1 MKKMLK
7 ICLVLAAILVIGGV
21 VIGWLM
27 AGYTMSI
34 HPQTLEEA
42 RKWQE
47 DHYDLSWYDRLEKQD
62 YTVDSYDG
70 YTLHVQLLRNPGGST
85 KYVIL
90 SHGYTDNRIGSMKY
104 AWIYLELGFHVIA
117 YDLRGHGLNEPT
129 FCTYSAREGRDL
141 DCLVKDTRSRYPELT
156 VLGLHGESLGAA
168 STIACLGCQPEI
180 DFAVADCPF
189 SDIETVLKDGARA
202 SHVPT
207 LLMDLTSIGSK
218 LRNGYSFRDMRPIDA
233 IRDNQIPVLFFHGAQ
248 DSFILPAHSQR
259 LQEADPAVSQRFLIE
274 GAGHAESVLKAP
286 EDYKNHVS
294 AFLGELGLLG

>member
-7 ICLVLAAILVIGGV
+7 ILLIAAAVLALVCVGA
-21 VIGWLM
+21 GWAM

-42 RKWQE
+42 RRWQE
-47 DHYDLSWYDRLEKQD
+47 DHYDLSWYDQLEQQD

-70 YTLHVQLLRNPGGST
+70 YTLHVQLVRNPNPAT

-104 AWIYLELGFHVIA
+104 AKIYLDLGFHVIA

-141 DCLVKDTRSRYPELT
+141 DTLIQDTRSRYPELT
-156 VLGLHGESLGAA
+156 VLGIHGESLGAA
-168 STIACLGCQPEI
+168 TSVACLRYRPQI

-189 SDIETVLKDGARA
+189 ADIETVLKDGARA
-202 SHVPT
+202 AGVPT
-207 LLMDLTSIGSK
+207 VLMDLTSLGSK

-233 IRDNQIPVLFFHGAQ
+233 IGENQIPVLFFHGGE
-248 DSFILPAHSQR
+248 DTFILPAHSQR
-259 LQEADPAVSQRFLIE
+259 LQEADPGDSERYVIE

-286 EDYKNHVS
+286 GEYRDHVA
-294 AFLGELGLLG
+294 AFLGRLGLLN